1 MKDTR
6 FAVSFRLE
14 SLTTSNGQVTTID
27 GELGTPK
34 TEPFLPLRIMS
45 SHAFRRRLA
54 RSIG

>member
-14 SLTTSNGQVTTID
+14 SLTTDNSQVTTID

-34 TEPFLPLRIMS
+34 TEPFLAPGIMS
-45 SHAFRRRLA
+45 SHAFR
-54 RSIG
+54 